1 MQGDVLYPLNALRT
15 LYPDVYA
22 RGREKY
28 AGREVLLELRIP
40 ILDVL
45 WNDALH
51 LSSFHP
57 SQLAAAWRSAGLP
70 PEVWDD
76 EFFEIP
82 IDRIA
87 ADRAVVFG
95 AGALLGDSLEA
106 ADVVPFDAAAFRNPD
121 EPPPPYHKFLRQRRE
136 SGRPARPFAYL
147 PHILVA
153 AQIDVAG
160 VPVVRADVPPPATL
174 AR

>member
-1 MQGDVLYPLNALRT
+1 MATCSTRSTRCGRCTQTSTRAG
-15 LYPDVYA
+15 A
-22 RGREKY
+22 RKY

-40 ILDVL
+40 VLDVL

-70 PEVWDD
+70 PVVWDE

-82 IDRIA
+82 LDRVPA
-87 ADRAVVFG
+87 ERAVVFE
-95 AGALLGDSLEA
+95 AGVLAADSLAA

-121 EPPPPYHKFLRQRRE
+121 EPPPAYHEFLRQRRE

-147 PHILVA
+147 PHVLVA
-153 AQIDVAG
+153 APIDVAA
-160 VPVVRADVPPPATL
+160 VRLVRADVPPATTL
-174 AR
+174 AP